1 MVIRQLKTKDL
12 SCISRYSIHRLCD
25 IGIVTVIFMLP
36 FPHLCTM
43 VIGRIYHAGFL
54 QKVNGIMNANAE
66 PSAQQKDTDYLE
78 K

>member
-12 SCISRYSIHRLCD
+12 SCISRYSIHWLCD

-43 VIGRIYHAGFL
+43 VIDRIYHAGFL
-54 QKVNGIMNANAE
+54 QETNEVMNADAE
-66 PSAQQKDTDYLE
+66 PSAQQKDTGYLE

>member
-12 SCISRYSIHRLCD
+12 SCISRYSIHWLCD

-43 VIGRIYHAGFL
+43 VIDRIYHAGFL
-54 QKVNGIMNANAE
+54 QKVNGIMNAKRRWNDIFKE
-66 PSAQQKDTDYLE
+66 LKE
-78 K
+78 NK